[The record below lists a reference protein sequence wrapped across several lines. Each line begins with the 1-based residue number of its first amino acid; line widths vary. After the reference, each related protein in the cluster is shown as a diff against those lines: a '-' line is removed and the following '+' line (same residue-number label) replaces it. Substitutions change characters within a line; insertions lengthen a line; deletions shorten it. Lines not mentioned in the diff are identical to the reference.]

1 MCATSR
7 FGLTRDLTP
16 AQMDAIEALLIPTC
30 RHVIAVHRA
39 AGQARQEV
47 RCGLEGVEVAILE
60 VAQPWQQPPR
70 GRSGAH
76 FADGDRGSIW
86 TVAVIP
92 ATSVTPSGTWSI
104 SMRTGTR
111 WARRTQV

>member
-1 MCATSR
+1 
-7 FGLTRDLTP
+7 
-16 AQMDAIEALLIPTC
+16 MDALEVLLIPTC
-30 RHVIAVHRA
+30 RHVVAVHRD
-39 AGQARQEV
+39 AGRTRQEV
-47 RCGLEGVEVAILE
+47 RYGLEGVEHAILE
-60 VAQPWQQPPR
+60 VAQPWQQLPR
-70 GRSGAH
+70 GRSGGH

-111 WARRTQV
+111 CARRTQV